1 MTTPNGPIL
10 FNSSTGNDSTASGL
24 GPASAVIGS
33 SAELDGT
40 STVDVSYDGMD
51 LSGISAGDL
60 LFCDTTSGRKFSIIA
75 SVDTINETITTDEA
89 WPIESGVSWAVG
101 GKRAT
106 LQNSQHLWIR
116 TDGAGSGLTY
126 ELETDQAMSSYV
138 LSYSGM
144 GGTIKSSV
152 TGTKR
157 VITIGGTYF
166 AEGGGW
172 TCYDIHLKSSA
183 NQAIGRASTGTQ
195 GSSWSFVNCIVGD
208 ATDYFARLGDTASRT
223 FAVYGQNTTFQDFNG
238 TLQNNTDVFVARD
251 CVIKNCSRVYYG
263 TSLSSFTCSL
273 FRCVVKNCSSI
284 GHMRRG
290 TNVTLVQNIFD
301 TITNGGQIMSWDDNS
316 TVNVRENVFIN
327 MSGYI
332 ESYVTD
338 HWAFRRNAF
347 YNATGT
353 WPPPDDSDPIT
364 LTADPFIDV
373 ANDDYNLN
381 ATAGGGAV
389 LRAATMVIGSTTT
402 YPFNWLTNLTPPRT
416 KHPLARI

>member
-106 LQNSQHLWIR
+106 LQNSQHLWIK

-183 NQAIGRASTGTQ
+183 NQAIGRAST
-195 GSSWSFVNCIVGD
+195 
-208 ATDYFARLGDTASRT
+208 
-223 FAVYGQNTTFQDFNG
+223 
-238 TLQNNTDVFVARD
+238 
-251 CVIKNCSRVYYG
+251 
-263 TSLSSFTCSL
+263 
-273 FRCVVKNCSSI
+273 
-284 GHMRRG
+284 
-290 TNVTLVQNIFD
+290 
-301 TITNGGQIMSWDDNS
+301 
-316 TVNVRENVFIN
+316 
-327 MSGYI
+327 
-332 ESYVTD
+332 
-338 HWAFRRNAF
+338 
-347 YNATGT
+347 
-353 WPPPDDSDPIT
+353 
-364 LTADPFIDV
+364 
-373 ANDDYNLN
+373 
-381 ATAGGGAV
+381 
-389 LRAATMVIGSTTT
+389 
-402 YPFNWLTNLTPPRT
+402 
-416 KHPLARI
+416 